1 MKSDYF
7 ANPLNR
13 KNSIKKYYLRKLENF
28 IKSIIVYT
36 VILPLILPFL
46 LFNLISKNKFFFKDF
61 FNQNAIVFISYIFKY
76 EDHSVLLIKI
86 SDFHKALS
94 RFGFSYLMK
103 NFSINLWFKDLKTIS
118 FLDKNADFYFN
129 PDYFYFF
136 KKNIIEK
143 NNNFVLP
150 FYNTKN
156 FYLKGKLNQFIK
168 LQNSRKKFKII
179 FSGTTSEEWYEN
191 LQFNN
196 LKNKKFLNR
205 NDVLNTVKENFA
217 ERILVLN
224 NSSQIHKIN
233 DTNKDI
239 LILETNPKISKR
251 QKSFSESDHMKFI
264 SESEFFLCMPGSS
277 MPICYHLIEACLV
290 GTIPILSYNDFLFPK
305 LTDNE
310 ALFYFDKSQL
320 LKSINDALYMDK
332 QRSDKMKKK
341 IIDYYNFNLSPANI
355 YNKLQKK
362 NMPLEIFTNF
372 DHTSSRLRLKR
383 LNKLL

>member
-13 KNSIKKYYLRKLENF
+13 KNSINKYYLRKLENF
-28 IKSIIVYT
+28 IKNLAIYIV
-36 VILPLILPFL
+36 VFPLILPFL
-46 LFNLISKNKFFFKDF
+46 LLNLISKNKFFFKDF
-61 FNQNAIVFISYIFKY
+61 FNQNAIVFISYIFKHK
-76 EDHSVLLIKI
+76 DRSVLLIKI

-118 FLDKNADFYFN
+118 FLDKNADYYFN

-136 KKNIIEK
+136 DKKMIEK
-143 NNNFVLP
+143 KNNFVLP

-168 LQNSRKKFKII
+168 LQNSKKKFKII

-196 LKNKKFLNR
+196 LENKKFLNR
-205 NDVLNTVKENFA
+205 NEVLNIVKENFS
-217 ERILVLN
+217 ERIVVLN

-233 DTNKDI
+233 NTNKDI

-251 QKSFSESDHMKFI
+251 QKSFSEVDHMKFI

-277 MPICYHLIEACLV
+277 MPLCYHLIEACLV

-310 ALFYFDKSQL
+310 ALFYFNKTQL

-332 QRSDKMKKK
+332 DRYDKMKKK
-341 IIDYYNFNLSPANI
+341 IIDYYNFNLSPVNI

-362 NMPLEIFTNF
+362 NIPLEIFTNF

-383 LNKLL
+383 LNR

>member
-136 KKNIIEK
+136 DKNMIEK

-290 GTIPILSYNDFLFPK
+290 GTIPILSYNDFLSPK

-310 ALFYFDKSQL
+310 ALFYFNKIQL

-332 QRSDKMKKK
+332 DKYDKMKKK
-341 IIDYYNFNLSPANI
+341 IIDYYNFNLSPVNI

>member
-13 KNSIKKYYLRKLENF
+13 NNNISKYYLRKLENF
-28 IKSIIVYT
+28 VKNLLIYTIVF
-36 VILPLILPFL
+36 PLVLPFL
-46 LFNLISKNKFFFKDF
+46 LFNLILKNKFFFKDF
-61 FNQNAIVFISYIFKY
+61 FNQNAIVFISYIFKH
-76 EDHSVLLIKI
+76 EASSILLIKI
-86 SDFHKALS
+86 TDFHKALS

-118 FLDKNADFYFN
+118 FLDKNADYYFN

-136 KKNIIEK
+136 DKNMIEN

-168 LQNSRKKFKII
+168 LQNSKKKFKVI
-179 FSGTTSEEWYEN
+179 FSGTTSKEWYEN

-196 LKNKKFLNR
+196 LENKKFLNR
-205 NDVLNTVKENFA
+205 NEVLNIVKENFS

-224 NSSQIHKIN
+224 NPSQINKIN

-251 QKSFSESDHMKFI
+251 QKSFSEADHMKFI

-277 MPICYHLIEACLV
+277 MPLCYHLIEACLV
-290 GTIPILSYNDFLFPK
+290 GTIPILSYNDFLYPK
-305 LTDNE
+305 LTNNE
-310 ALFYFDKSQL
+310 ALFYYDKNQL
-320 LKSINDALYMDK
+320 LKSINDALNMDK
-332 QRSDKMKKK
+332 DRYNKMNKK
-341 IIDYYNFNLSPANI
+341 IIKYYNSNLSPAHI

-362 NMPLEIFTNF
+362 KIPLEIFTNF
-372 DHTSSRLRLKR
+372 DHTSSRLRSKR
-383 LNKLL
+383 LSK

>member
-136 KKNIIEK
+136 DKNMIEK

>member
-136 KKNIIEK
+136 DKNMIEK

-332 QRSDKMKKK
+332 QRSDKIEKK

>member
-136 KKNIIEK
+136 DKNMIEK

-290 GTIPILSYNDFLFPK
+290 GTIPILSYNDFLSPK

-310 ALFYFDKSQL
+310 ALFYFNKIQL

-332 QRSDKMKKK
+332 DKYDKMKKK
-341 IIDYYNFNLSPANI
+341 IIDYYNFNLSPVNI

-362 NMPLEIFTNF
+362 NIPLEIFTNV
-372 DHTSSRLRLKR
+372 DHTSSRIRINRLTQT
-383 LNKLL
+383 

>member
-136 KKNIIEK
+136 DKNMIEK

-196 LKNKKFLNR
+196 LENKKFLNR
-205 NDVLNTVKENFA
+205 NDVLNTVKENFS

-224 NSSQIHKIN
+224 NSSQIHEIN

-310 ALFYFDKSQL
+310 ALFYFDKNQL

-332 QRSDKMKKK
+332 DRYDKMKKK
-341 IIDYYNFNLSPANI
+341 IIDYYNFNLSPVNI

-362 NMPLEIFTNF
+362 NIPLEIFTNF

-383 LNKLL
+383 LNK

>member
-13 KNSIKKYYLRKLENF
+13 NNNISKYYLRKLENF
-28 IKSIIVYT
+28 VKNLLIYTIVF
-36 VILPLILPFL
+36 PLVLPFL
-46 LFNLISKNKFFFKDF
+46 LFNLILKNKFFFKDF
-61 FNQNAIVFISYIFKY
+61 FNQNAIVFISYIFKH
-76 EDHSVLLIKI
+76 EASSILLIKI
-86 SDFHKALS
+86 TDFHKALS

-118 FLDKNADFYFN
+118 FLDKNADYYFN

-136 KKNIIEK
+136 DKNMIEK

-168 LQNSRKKFKII
+168 LQNSKKKFKVI
-179 FSGTTSEEWYEN
+179 FSGTTSKEWYEN

-196 LKNKKFLNR
+196 LENKKFLNR
-205 NDVLNTVKENFA
+205 NEVLNIVKENFS

-224 NSSQIHKIN
+224 NSSQINKIN

-251 QKSFSESDHMKFI
+251 QKSFSEADHMKFI

-277 MPICYHLIEACLV
+277 MPLCYHLIEACLV
-290 GTIPILSYNDFLFPK
+290 GTIPILSYNDFLYPK
-305 LTDNE
+305 LTNNE
-310 ALFYFDKSQL
+310 ALFYYDKNQL
-320 LKSINDALYMDK
+320 LKSINDALNMDK
-332 QRSDKMKKK
+332 DRYNKMNKK
-341 IIDYYNFNLSPANI
+341 IIEYYNSNLSPAHI

-362 NMPLEIFTNF
+362 KIPLEIFTNF
-372 DHTSSRLRLKR
+372 DHTSSRLRSKR
-383 LNKLL
+383 LSK

>member
-61 FNQNAIVFISYIFKY
+61 FNQNATVFISYIFKY

-136 KKNIIEK
+136 DKNMIEK

>member
-13 KNSIKKYYLRKLENF
+13 KNSINKYYLRKLENF
-28 IKSIIVYT
+28 IKNLAIYIV
-36 VILPLILPFL
+36 VFPLILPFL
-46 LFNLISKNKFFFKDF
+46 LLNLISKNKFFFKDF
-61 FNQNAIVFISYIFKY
+61 FNQNAIVFISYIFKHK
-76 EDHSVLLIKI
+76 DRSVLLIKI

-94 RFGFSYLMK
+94 RFGFFYLMK
-103 NFSINLWFKDLKTIS
+103 NFSINLWFKNLKTIS
-118 FLDKNADFYFN
+118 FLDKNADYYFN

-136 KKNIIEK
+136 DKNMIEK
-143 NNNFVLP
+143 KNNFVLP

-168 LQNSRKKFKII
+168 LQNSKKKFKII

-196 LKNKKFLNR
+196 LENKKFLNR
-205 NDVLNTVKENFA
+205 NEVLNILKENFS
-217 ERILVLN
+217 ERIVVLN

-233 DTNKDI
+233 NINKDI

-251 QKSFSESDHMKFI
+251 QKSFSEADHMKFI

-277 MPICYHLIEACLV
+277 MPLCYHLIEACLV
-290 GTIPILSYNDFLFPK
+290 GTIPILSYNDFLSPK

-310 ALFYFDKSQL
+310 ALFYFNKIQL

-332 QRSDKMKKK
+332 DKYDKMKKK
-341 IIDYYNFNLSPANI
+341 IIDYYNFNLSPVNI

-362 NMPLEIFTNF
+362 NIPLEIFTNF

-383 LNKLL
+383 LNR